1 MTYVPEER
9 DPDGDANVFY
19 HLYTF
24 ELMTRGASRFFKA
37 VLQNKRN
44 ISPRDREGVIF
55 NKLLI
60 SLFNRIHSDRNKL
73 FHLFDYHRK
82 ANCYVC
88 LNRTWYHYWEMK
100 FHQRNERDT
109 LYCTIYDYFEP
120 GNLEITECDLYLRDR
135 TYVKPLNYYL
145 TKDSVH
151 TIYVDY
157 GCAEYDGDIPIVF

>member
-44 ISPRDREGVIF
+44 ISPQDREGPIF

-60 SLFNRIHSDRNKL
+60 SLFNRVHLDRHRWWWN
-73 FHLFDYHRK
+73 FPIEWWWNGSGRK
-82 ANCYVC
+82 ATEYLC
-88 LNRTWYHYWEMK
+88 LDREWYHYWE
-100 FHQRNERDT
+100 
-109 LYCTIYDYFEP
+109 
-120 GNLEITECDLYLRDR
+120 YLGILR
-135 TYVKPLNYYL
+135 
-145 TKDSVH
+145 
-151 TIYVDY
+151 
-157 GCAEYDGDIPIVF
+157 GE